1 VSIGEAVKGENGE
14 TLIDIIVTPNAK
26 SNEIAG
32 YDAWRRRL
40 SVRVAAK
47 PKGGE
52 ANRALLSFFASIFG
66 VSKGDVNI
74 VRGDNSREKT
84 LRINLPRD
92 KVLEV
97 ISKRL

>member
-1 VSIGEAVKGENGE
+1 MGVDRAIRHEDGG
-14 TLIDIIVTPNAK
+14 TLLDIIVTPNARVT
-26 SNEIAG
+26 EIAG

-40 SVRVAAK
+40 SVRVAAR

-52 ANRALLSFFASIFG
+52 ANRTLIAFFATLFG

-97 ISKRL
+97 ISKRI